1 MEDLDSWYGLFA
13 PAGTP
18 PELIARIGNEVKA
31 ILALPESREQLARQG
46 MVVNTNTPEE
56 LSASIRSDLQRWA
69 KLIGDAKIKAD

>member
-1 MEDLDSWYGLFA
+1 
-13 PAGTP
+13 
-18 PELIARIGNEVKA
+18 
-31 ILALPESREQLARQG
+31 